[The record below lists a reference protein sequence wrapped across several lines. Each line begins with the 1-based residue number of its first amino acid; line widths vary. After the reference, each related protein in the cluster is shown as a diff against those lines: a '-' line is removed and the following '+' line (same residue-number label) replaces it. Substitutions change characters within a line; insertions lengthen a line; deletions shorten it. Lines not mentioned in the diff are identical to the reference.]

1 MYATKPETNK
11 KPNPA
16 SKLNNKSLT
25 IKCTKCFS
33 PPVFFLV
40 FLGSNVRN
48 QCFFLDTTPLQ
59 SYGSFLLSAELINQI
74 FHQNYIWYYSR
85 GNLSI
90 IPQLT

>member
-1 MYATKPETNK
+1 MHKMFQSTSFFPCLLWFQCEKPV
-11 KPNPA
+11 
-16 SKLNNKSLT
+16 L
-25 IKCTKCFS
+25 
-33 PPVFFLV
+33 
-40 FLGSNVRN
+40 
-48 QCFFLDTTPLQ
+48 FLDTTPLQ